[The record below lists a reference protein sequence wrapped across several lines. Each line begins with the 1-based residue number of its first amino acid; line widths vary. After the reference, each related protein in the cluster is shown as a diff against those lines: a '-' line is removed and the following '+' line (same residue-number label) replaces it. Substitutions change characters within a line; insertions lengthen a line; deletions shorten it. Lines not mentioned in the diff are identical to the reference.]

1 MILMNKIL
9 KYLFLIISKVLSFT
23 IFSVIFLLLFLQ
35 FETLNL
41 QPLNPIIKTNYVEK
55 YLTRTDFDINYINLK
70 FDKNNNELIFTID
83 SALKN
88 KINTSE
94 WMLFVRTEL
103 KINVL
108 LNILEKKIF
117 TFTVSSI
124 EKKEDGAISDFN
136 FYGSLNS
143 LKNTDVIKIKGS
155 AKDLPLIFVKD
166 LWPENLGKGARAW
179 TNRSLFE
186 GIISNLEFNSEFV
199 LKKNGKLLYDPAINL
214 DFNFND
220 INTYYLKGMP
230 PMTDTLGTGHLDF
243 NKFRINLIDGRIN
256 LDDGT
261 RIYIDN
267 GKFNAFDIKQRHGP
281 GQILINASSN
291 AGDFFNLL
299 SKHDYISKLVKL
311 NRDNLFGESKLKL
324 QFDFPLKNSIKFSE
338 TKTNIN
344 LEVEE
349 IKIYNKNKN
358 VSIIGDSALLIL
370 DYDINEARLFKGAIK
385 AKSIKILELP
395 VFAQIL
401 DVSIPGL
408 SNISDGGRDITFGA
422 SNFNVELSNQS
433 INIIDGI
440 LKPESN
446 LPVVGNS
453 LGLSISGKYF
463 FVEKLIDFNGTVVP
477 VSWLNNLPSN
487 VPILGELFS
496 GSKEGEGLIGI
507 KFRIY
512 SENGEEVKIE
522 TNPLSVLTPGF
533 LQRIFD

>member
-1 MILMNKIL
+1 MILMTKIL
-9 KYLFLIISKVLSFT
+9 KYLFLMISKVFSFA

-41 QPLNPIIKTNYVEK
+41 QSLNPIIKTIYVEK
-55 YLTRTDFDINYINLK
+55 HLKRTDFDINYINLK

-88 KINTSE
+88 KINTTE
-94 WMLFVRTEL
+94 WMLFIRSEL

-108 LNILEKKIF
+108 INILEKKIF

-124 EKKEDGAISDFN
+124 EKKEDEAISDFN

-143 LKNTDVIKIKGS
+143 LKNTNMIEIKGS

-186 GIISNLEFNSEFV
+186 GIISNLEFDSEFV
-199 LKKNGKLLYDPAINL
+199 LKKNGELLHEPVINL

-261 RIYIDN
+261 RIYINN

-281 GQILINASSN
+281 GQILIDASSN
-291 AGDFFNLL
+291 VGDFFNLL
-299 SKHDYISKLVKL
+299 SKHGYISKLVKL

-324 QFDFPLKNSIKFSE
+324 QFDFPLKNSVKFSE

-344 LEVEE
+344 LEVGEL
-349 IKIYNKNKN
+349 KIYNKNKN

-370 DYDINEARLFKGAIK
+370 DYDINEARFFKGSIK
-385 AKSIKILELP
+385 TKSIKILELP

-408 SNISDGGRDITFGA
+408 SNISDGGRDITFGT
-422 SNFNVELSNQS
+422 SNFDVELSNQG
-433 INIIDGI
+433 INIFDGI

-463 FVEKLIDFNGTVVP
+463 FDEKLIDFNGTVVP

-496 GSKEGEGLIGI
+496 GSKDGEGLIGI

-512 SENGEEVKIE
+512 SENGDEVKIE